1 MRGHFLRK
9 RFLRIYV
16 IANQRDHF
24 RDRILFIQISGAE
37 RMILQQFPKNC
48 MKFIEKILVS
58 GVGPSPPGSAT
69 EVVLLVDPEIQGS
82 WGGGK
87 A

>member
-1 MRGHFLRK
+1 
-9 RFLRIYV
+9 
-16 IANQRDHF
+16 
-24 RDRILFIQISGAE
+24 
-37 RMILQQFPKNC
+37 MILQQFPKNC

-82 WGGGK
+82 CRGGDMNLHRQY
-87 A
+87 AEMLIRDDIYEF